1 MHIPENY
8 LSPQTC
14 AVMGAIM
21 LPIWYKA
28 VKEVEVKVKEA
39 KEAVPMMGMMTSLSF
54 LMMMFN
60 LPAPGG
66 TTAHAVGA
74 VLIAILMGPWTAT
87 LSVSIALAI
96 QAFLFGDGGILAFG
110 ANCFTMAF
118 VMPFTGYAVY
128 RLLSRFHY
136 KKLGAFLGG
145 YVGINLAALTVAILL
160 GIQPI
165 LFQDSNGNPLY
176 NPYPLSV
183 TIPAMMLTH
192 LLIGLVEGAFTV
204 GVVSFVEK
212 SQDKS
217 AAASSGGKKKTLTWL
232 LALIAFLI
240 LCVPLGLLASG
251 TAFAEWD
258 VTEIVENLSHYHLK
272 AVSPKGML
280 SGFNFNAIMP
290 DYTIQGLPDPIAYI
304 LCAASAVVVFF
315 LLFKVLFGMRK
326 SSK

>member
-21 LPIWYKA
+21 LPIWYKV
-28 VKEVEVKVKEA
+28 VKEVEVKVKED

-54 LMMMFN
+54 LIMMFN

-145 YVGINLAALTVAILL
+145 YIGINLAALTVAILL

-165 LFQDSNGNPLY
+165 LFQDSSGNPLY

-204 GVVSFVEK
+204 GVVSF
-212 SQDKS
+212 
-217 AAASSGGKKKTLTWL
+217 
-232 LALIAFLI
+232 
-240 LCVPLGLLASG
+240 
-251 TAFAEWD
+251 
-258 VTEIVENLSHYHLK
+258 VENLSHYHLK

-315 LLFKVLFGMRK
+315 ILYKVLFGMRRSAK
-326 SSK
+326 

>member
-1 MHIPENY
+1 
-8 LSPQTC
+8 
-14 AVMGAIM
+14 M

-28 VKEVEVKVKEA
+28 VKEVEIKVKED

-165 LFQDSNGNPLY
+165 LFQDSSGNPLY

-204 GVVSFVEK
+204 GVVSF
-212 SQDKS
+212 
-217 AAASSGGKKKTLTWL
+217 
-232 LALIAFLI
+232 
-240 LCVPLGLLASG
+240 
-251 TAFAEWD
+251 
-258 VTEIVENLSHYHLK
+258 VENLSHYHLK

-315 LLFKVLFGMRK
+315 ILYKVLFGMRRSAK
-326 SSK
+326 